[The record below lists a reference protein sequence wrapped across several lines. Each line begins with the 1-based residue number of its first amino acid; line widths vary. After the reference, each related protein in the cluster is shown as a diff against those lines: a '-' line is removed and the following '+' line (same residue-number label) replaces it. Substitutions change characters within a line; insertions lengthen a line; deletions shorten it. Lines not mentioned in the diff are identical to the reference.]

1 MQKSQSLRADLER
14 IRTRL
19 GRFVHSMPGDK
30 KLDNN
35 YAMRVKGKALS
46 SFLGH
51 IKTDLPR
58 LSIEAFPEHI
68 NKQLA
73 SLVVL
78 PRCALI
84 WFDL

>member
-1 MQKSQSLRADLER
+1 
-14 IRTRL
+14 
-19 GRFVHSMPGDK
+19 MPGDR
-30 KLDNN
+30 KLDHNCV
-35 YAMRVKGKALS
+35 MRVKGKALS

-58 LSIEAFPEHI
+58 LSIEAFPENI

-73 SLVVL
+73 SLVLL
-78 PRCALI
+78 PRTALI